1 MATQFGRPKAVTSW
15 GISVINLRWLLTGA
29 VLLGCSSSA
38 TGPGNP
44 NEGTVR
50 VVNGT
55 PQALAFFVV
64 AADLAPLLD
73 PAPEAFSE
81 PWVHVVPPGADRLV
95 DEVSGREEARKGGL
109 AVYLYELT
117 TGGTRVRFT
126 RVQMAS
132 GTEIQRAGRR
142 IVIRELGS

>member
-1 MATQFGRPKAVTSW
+1 M
-15 GISVINLRWLLTGA
+15 INLRWLLTGA

-73 PAPEAFSE
+73 PVPEASVSE
-81 PWVHVVPPGADRLV
+81 PWVHVVPPGADQGV
-95 DEVSGREEARKGGL
+95 GEVSGREQAPKGGL
-109 AVYLYELT
+109 AVYLHEVT
-117 TGGTRVRFT
+117 ARGMRVRFT
-126 RVQMAS
+126 RVQLAS
-132 GTEIQRAGRR
+132 GEEIRQAGGR
-142 IVIRELGS
+142 IVIRQLRS